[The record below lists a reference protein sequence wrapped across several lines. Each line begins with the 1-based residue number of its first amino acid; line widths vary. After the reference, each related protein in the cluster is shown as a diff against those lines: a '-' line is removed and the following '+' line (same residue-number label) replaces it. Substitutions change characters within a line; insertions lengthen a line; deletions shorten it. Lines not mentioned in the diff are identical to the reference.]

1 LFTKNLK
8 MMANIKM
15 ILFFIAL
22 MTGVNSVAVFSSLE
36 PSQTIANMNGRPY
49 YESVNNLE
57 KVCAENPA
65 KCRIAIQN
73 FLQFVNNDWKAF
85 LYQCGGSSYLTV
97 NPVPTITCELATQ
110 KLIGTRLPSFNGRTF
125 VTVTSH
131 LLGLIESHVSSLAIP
146 I

>member
-1 LFTKNLK
+1 

-36 PSQTIANMNGRPY
+36 TSQTIANINGRPY

-57 KVCAENPA
+57 KVCSEDPA
-65 KCRIAIQN
+65 KCLIALQN
-73 FLQFVNNDWKAF
+73 FLQYVNYDWKAF

-97 NPVPTITCELATQ
+97 NPVPTITCELAIR
-110 KLIGTRLPSFNGRTF
+110 KLIGTQLPSFNGRTA

-131 LLGLIESHVSSLAIP
+131 LLGLIKSHISSLAIP
-146 I
+146 K

>member
-1 LFTKNLK
+1 
-8 MMANIKM
+8 MANIKM

-36 PSQTIANMNGRPY
+36 TLQTETSQTIANINGHPY

-57 KVCAENPA
+57 KVCAENP
-65 KCRIAIQN
+65 KNCRIALQN
-73 FLQFVNNDWKAF
+73 FLKFVNNDWKAF

-97 NPVPTITCELATQ
+97 NPVPTITCELATK
-110 KLIGTRLPSFNGRTF
+110 KLIGTQLPSFNGRTF

-131 LLGLIESHVSSLAIP
+131 LLGLIKSHISSLAIP
-146 I
+146 K